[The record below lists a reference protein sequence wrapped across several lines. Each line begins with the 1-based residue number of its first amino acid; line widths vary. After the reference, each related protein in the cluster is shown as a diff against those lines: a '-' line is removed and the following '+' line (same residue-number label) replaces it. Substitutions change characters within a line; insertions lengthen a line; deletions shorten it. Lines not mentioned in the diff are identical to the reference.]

1 MPKHLNKKELSELSE
16 MLKSGKTN
24 AEVAEHFKVSVATVN
39 NHRTRMKREGMSFPS
54 KRGRRPKAQ
63 GVSLVKEKPDAK
75 DSQKISTKVKMEN
88 YNFIINGVVVSVS
101 GKAKNVHIGQESMEV
116 NF

>member
-1 MPKHLNKKELSELSE
+1 MPKHLNKKQLSELSE

-39 NHRTRMKREGMSFPS
+39 NHRTRLKREGMSFPS
-54 KRGRRPKAQ
+54 KRGRRPKNQPSA
-63 GVSLVKEKPDAK
+63 SKEKPTI
-75 DSQKISTKVKMEN
+75 SQSKTISTKVKMEN
-88 YNFIINGVVVSVS
+88 YNFIINGVLVTVS
-101 GKAKNVHIGQESMEV
+101 GRAKNVHIGQDSMEV

>member
-1 MPKHLNKKELSELSE
+1 MAKHLNKKQLSELSE

-39 NHRTRMKREGMSFPS
+39 NHRTRMKKEGMSFPS
-54 KRGRRPKAQ
+54 KRGRRPRAKAVQ
-63 GVSLVKEKPDAK
+63 VAKEKSAPK
-75 DSQKISTKVKMEN
+75 EYQKIATKVKMEN
-88 YNFIINGVVVSVS
+88 YYFIINGVVVTVS
-101 GKAKNVHIGQESMEV
+101 GKTKNIHIGQESMEV

>member
-1 MPKHLNKKELSELSE
+1 MSKHLNKKQLSELSE

-39 NHRTRMKREGMSFPS
+39 NHRTRLKREGMSFPT
-54 KRGRRPKAQ
+54 KRGRRPKNQSIA
-63 GVSLVKEKPDAK
+63 SKEKLAV
-75 DSQKISTKVKMEN
+75 SQSKTISTKVKMEN
-88 YNFIINGVVVSVS
+88 YNFIINGVVVTVS
-101 GKAKNVHIGQESMEV
+101 GRAKNVHIGQDSMEV

>member
-1 MPKHLNKKELSELSE
+1 MPKHLNKKQLSELSDL
-16 MLKSGKTN
+16 LKSGKTN

-54 KRGRRPKAQ
+54 KRGRRPKEQ
-63 GVSLVKEKPDAK
+63 SGVVKKEKAMAK
-75 DSQKISTKVKMEN
+75 ESQTISTKVKMEN
-88 YNFIINGVVVSVS
+88 YNFIINGVVVTVS
-101 GKAKNVHIGQESMEV
+101 GRAKNFHIGQDSMEV

>member
-1 MPKHLNKKELSELSE
+1 MPKHLNKKQLSELSD

-24 AEVAEHFKVSVATVN
+24 AEVAEYFRVSVATVN

-54 KRGRRPKAQ
+54 KRGRRPKKQ
-63 GVSLVKEKPDAK
+63 LGNVIIEKAK
-75 DSQKISTKVKMEN
+75 ASESQKITSKVKVEN
-88 YNFIINGVVVSVS
+88 YNFIINGVVVTVS
-101 GKAKNVHIGQESMEV
+101 GRAKNLHIGQDSMEV

>member
-1 MPKHLNKKELSELSE
+1 MPKHLNKKQLSELSE

-39 NHRTRMKREGMSFPS
+39 NHRTRMKREGISFPS
-54 KRGRRPKAQ
+54 KRGRRPKNQSSSTNYKAVDKQ
-63 GVSLVKEKPDAK
+63 AK
-75 DSQKISTKVKMEN
+75 TISTKVKMEN
-88 YNFIINGVVVSVS
+88 YNFIINGVVVTVS
-101 GKAKNVHIGQESMEV
+101 GKAKNVHIGQDSMEV

>member
-1 MPKHLNKKELSELSE
+1 MPKHLNKKQLSELSD
-16 MLKSGKTN
+16 MLKTGKTN

-54 KRGRRPKAQ
+54 KRGRRPKEMS
-63 GVSLVKEKPDAK
+63 GFVKKEKSMAK
-75 DSQKISTKVKMEN
+75 ESQTLSTKVKMEN
-88 YNFIINGVVVSVS
+88 YNFIINGVVVTVS
-101 GKAKNVHIGQESMEV
+101 GRAKNVHIGQESMEI

>member
-1 MPKHLNKKELSELSE
+1 MPKHLNKKQLSELSE

-24 AEVAEHFKVSVATVN
+24 AEVADHFKVSVATVN
-39 NHRTRMKREGMSFPS
+39 NHRTRMKRQGMSFPS

-63 GVSLVKEKPDAK
+63 AVSLVKEKPTAK
-75 DSQKISTKVKMEN
+75 ESQKISTKVKMEN
-88 YNFIINGVVVSVS
+88 YIFIINGVIVTVS

>member
-1 MPKHLNKKELSELSE
+1 MPKHLNKKQLSELSE

-24 AEVAEHFKVSVATVN
+24 AEVAEYFKVSVATVN

-63 GVSLVKEKPDAK
+63 GVSLLKEKPASK
-75 DSQKISTKVKMEN
+75 ESQKISTTVKMEN
-88 YNFIINGVVVSVS
+88 YNFIINGVVVTVS
-101 GKAKNVHIGQESMEV
+101 GRAKNVHIGQDSMEV

>member
-1 MPKHLNKKELSELSE
+1 MPQNHLSNTQIADLLN

-39 NHRTRMKREGMSFPS
+39 NHRTRMKREGMVFPT
-54 KRGRRPKAQ
+54 KRGRRPKLDNPPNKKTTSANNKS
-63 GVSLVKEKPDAK
+63 VLSD
-75 DSQKISTKVKMEN
+75 VKMEE
-88 YNFIINGVVVSVS
+88 YKFIINGVVVTVS
-101 GKAKNVHIGQESMEV
+101 GKAKNVHVGKESMQI